1 MTIEGGTMDGKLKI
15 SDTLSL
21 PYEAVTETFAIL
33 AKRGKG
39 KTYAASVMAE
49 EMIAAGM
56 PVVVIDP
63 LGVWWGLRSSADG
76 KSDGLPVVI
85 FGGEHADVPLDE
97 GSGSMIAD
105 VIVDQRFSAIV
116 DLLLLSKAAR
126 RRFMAAF
133 LERLY
138 FLNREA
144 LHVFVDEADMFA
156 PQSTGGAE
164 NAHVLGAM
172 EDMVR
177 RGRSRGIGVTMI
189 TQRPA
194 VLNKDVLTQ
203 AEVLIAMGMNGL
215 RDVKAIDEWVR
226 LHADEATAVEVKK
239 SLPSLP
245 VGTAWVWSPGL
256 LDVLEKVKI
265 RRRHTFDSSST
276 PKIGQVRQV
285 PKTMAEIDVAAL
297 GEKIAATVERAKA
310 DDPRELKK
318 RIRDMERE
326 LADALAKPP
335 AVAEVE
341 VPVVPDGL
349 ADRIKGVA
357 EIMTRAAVTTE
368 EIYEWLSSEGFQQ
381 KMRDISVAGPHV
393 PAAADDEPVG
403 HGGPLE
409 DVWRHVVYLPVRHS
423 QGRVRGRIG
432 RRLAVDRRRVR
443 LPGRPTGPDD
453 GRGVAAALPV
463 DSAGRREADARRLDE
478 VVPGLDLD
486 RGVERAGGFDGHGR
500 NLVDVPVGPD
510 PQRPGGEVGPPDPG
524 HRHSDER
531 GGGMSA
537 AQILVWVVIV
547 FAASVAVGMLYEAQT
562 KEKGSGAPV
571 WFGCLVVGYVILF
584 VVASRG

>member
-341 VPVVPDGL
+341 VPVVPDSL

-381 KMRDISVAGPHV
+381 KMRDISVPPVRAAPARPEPKAFTGTVTTYAGEDVHLRKGARRMVESLGRMYPLRLTTSQWGTVARLKTSGGTWSTYLSDIRKAGFVDESADGWQLTDAGFDYLGGQPAPMTAEELQQHYRSILRDGAKRMLDV
-393 PAAADDEPVG
+393 LMKSYPAWISTEELSERAALTVTGGTWSTYLSDLTRNGLAEKSGHQIRATDILMNGAAA
-403 HGGPLE
+403 
-409 DVWRHVVYLPVRHS
+409 
-423 QGRVRGRIG
+423 
-432 RRLAVDRRRVR
+432 
-443 LPGRPTGPDD
+443 
-453 GRGVAAALPV
+453 
-463 DSAGRREADARRLDE
+463 
-478 VVPGLDLD
+478 
-486 RGVERAGGFDGHGR
+486 
-500 NLVDVPVGPD
+500 
-510 PQRPGGEVGPPDPG
+510 
-524 HRHSDER
+524 
-531 GGGMSA
+531 
-537 AQILVWVVIV
+537 
-547 FAASVAVGMLYEAQT
+547 
-562 KEKGSGAPV
+562 
-571 WFGCLVVGYVILF
+571 
-584 VVASRG
+584 